1 MAVRLVLLRGAE
13 VSAGF
18 GGVGIAHPGRPLFAC
33 YEDGRCVAVGT
44 AAEVAEAV
52 GVTPGAVYSGVAP
65 SRRGR
70 GGRRE
75 YFRFYEDGGHED

>member
-1 MAVRLVLLRGAE
+1 MR
-13 VSAGF
+13 AGF
-18 GGVGIAHPGRPLFAC
+18 GGAGIAHPRKPLFAC
-33 YEDGRCVAVGT
+33 YEGGRCVAVGT

-65 SRRGR
+65 SRCGR

-75 YFRFYEDGGHED
+75 YFRFYEEGE

>member
-1 MAVRLVLLRGAE
+1 M
-13 VSAGF
+13 SAGF
-18 GGVGIAHPGRPLFAC
+18 GGAGIAHPRKPLFAC

-44 AAEVAEAV
+44 AQEVAEAV

-75 YFRFYEDGGHED
+75 YFRLCEDGGHED